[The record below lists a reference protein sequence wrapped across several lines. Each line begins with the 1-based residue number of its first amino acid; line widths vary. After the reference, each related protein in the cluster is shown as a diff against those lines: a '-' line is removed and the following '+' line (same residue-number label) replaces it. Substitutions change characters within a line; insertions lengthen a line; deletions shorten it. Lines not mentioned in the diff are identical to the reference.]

1 MLGKLLKY
9 DLTNILGKFLFI
21 FYILTFV
28 AAITT
33 RILFSLEQT
42 AVVYVLGQIS
52 VGFFF
57 AMIANIIINN
67 FIRIWVRFR
76 DTLYGDESYLVHTLP
91 VTKKELYNS
100 KFLTSLITLIV
111 SFIVII
117 ISLFIAYYT
126 KERFD
131 AIISFVNNY
140 ASMYD
145 ISSFSLVVGV
155 GILLFLEL
163 FNGIQAGY
171 FGIIMGYRKN
181 NNKVLYSIVYG
192 FLMYVVSQL
201 IIILSIFI
209 FGLFNSSVMELFASS
224 FIDSGVVIDVII
236 YSIVIYG
243 LIIAFVKFINTRYLN
258 KGVNVD

>member
-9 DLTNILGKFLFI
+9 DLANILNKFLFI
-21 FYILTFV
+21 FYILTFI

-67 FIRIWVRFR
+67 FIRIWVRFK

-100 KFLTSLITLIV
+100 KFLTSLITLII

-117 ISLFIAYYT
+117 ISLFITYYT

-131 AIISFVNNY
+131 VVVNFVNNY

-145 ISSFSLVVGV
+145 ISSFALVVSV
-155 GILLFLEL
+155 GIILFLEL

-171 FGIIMGYRKN
+171 FGIIMGHRKN
-181 NNKVLYSIVYG
+181 SYKIGFSVFYG
-192 FLMYVVSQL
+192 FLIYIVSQL
-201 IIILSIFI
+201 VVLISIFI
-209 FGLFNSSVMELFASS
+209 LGLFNSSVMKLFSS
-224 FIDSGVVIDVII
+224 SVVDSNIIVPLSI
-236 YSIVIYG
+236 YSIIIYI
-243 LIIAFVKFINTRYLN
+243 LIIISIKYVNGKIFN
-258 KGVNVD
+258 KGINVD

>member
-9 DLTNILGKFLFI
+9 DLENMLNKFLVI

-28 AAITT
+28 ASIVT

-42 AVVYVLGQIS
+42 TIVYILGQIS

-67 FIRIWVRFR
+67 FIRIWVRFKE
-76 DTLYGDESYLVHTLP
+76 TLYEDESYLIHTLP

-100 KFLTSLITLIV
+100 KFLTSLITLVI

-117 ISLFIAYYT
+117 IAIFITYYT

-131 AIISFVNNY
+131 IVTSFINNC

-145 ISSFSLVVGV
+145 VSSFALVGGV
-155 GILLFLEL
+155 VLLLFLEL

-171 FGIIMGYRKN
+171 FGIIMGHRKN
-181 NNKVLYSIVYG
+181 NKKIVYSIFYG
-192 FLMYVVSQL
+192 FFIYIVSQL
-201 IIILSIFI
+201 LVLAFIFI
-209 FGLFNSSVMELFASS
+209 IGIFNSSIMKLFTSNVV
-224 FIDSGVVIDVII
+224 DSGIVSNLMV
-236 YSIVIYG
+236 YSIVIYI
-243 LIIAFVKFINTRYLN
+243 LIIGLVKFINSKFLT